1 MKYTVVIE
9 KAPDNYAAYAPDL
22 PGCVAAAETKEE
34 VMTLMRQAVALHIE
48 ALRQEGVPVPQP
60 QAWAELVDA

>member
-9 KAPDNYAAYAPDL
+9 KAPGNYAAYAPDL

-48 ALRQEGVPVPQP
+48 TLRQEGVPVPQP
-60 QAWAELVDA
+60 QAWAVLVDA

>member
-9 KAPDNYAAYAPDL
+9 KAPGNYAAYAPDL